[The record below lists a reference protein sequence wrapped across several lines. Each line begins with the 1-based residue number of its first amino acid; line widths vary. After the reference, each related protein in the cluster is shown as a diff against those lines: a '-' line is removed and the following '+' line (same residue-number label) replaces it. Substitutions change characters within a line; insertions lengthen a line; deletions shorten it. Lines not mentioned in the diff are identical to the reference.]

1 MRISFAR
8 NSAGA
13 PEITGTNNYYP
24 FGLNHI
30 GGGKSPFSNYH
41 AYKFGGKELQETG
54 MYDFGA
60 RMYMPDLGRWG
71 VIDPMA
77 EAMRRYSPYNYAF
90 NNPISFIDPDGMKP
104 RQFAMPTDARPDAPS
119 GWINPNWLGRGDA
132 AFGSIETGYGGSYG
146 FGSLY
151 PQSNGTDD
159 NDLLNDIISIWEKK
173 LGKKIERN
181 KNGDFYWWKDYK
193 DPDPK
198 VKGVGE
204 LNILKVFNNS
214 LMGMVNNVEGMSKNL
229 MHYQTEDFFKD
240 TEKHLNGQL
249 GNANIVIDEYNKL
262 SNVNKI
268 NASTFLSAVS
278 GIRAGKILRS
288 TEGFMK
294 SVGKI
299 SKRLGY
305 VGTALTAGVT
315 LYEFGTDT
323 WDAHS
328 IINLGLLGA
337 TAVAT
342 FVTAPA
348 IVAAAPAILAGIAIY
363 GVADYMF
370 GIGDQLDESIGR
382 KSTIWYP

>member
-1 MRISFAR
+1 M
-8 NSAGA
+8 
-13 PEITGTNNYYP
+13 
-24 FGLNHI
+24 
-30 GGGKSPFSNYH
+30 
-41 AYKFGGKELQETG
+41 
-54 MYDFGA
+54 
-60 RMYMPDLGRWG
+60 
-71 VIDPMA
+71 
-77 EAMRRYSPYNYAF
+77 
-90 NNPISFIDPDGMKP
+90 FIDPDGMRNVP
-104 RQFAMPTDARPDAPS
+104 YDGGMISNIPEGSWWFAGMNGSFTPDYVVNS
-119 GWINPNWLGRGDA
+119 GLDKRTGGGSTQGTFGKTQAYADLMAAVQNGGDFSLKTNNGYMSWWTGGALGDA
-132 AFGSIETGYGGSYG
+132 NTAQEMVGHMLKLAGDG
-146 FGSLY
+146 
-151 PQSNGTDD
+151 
-159 NDLLNDIISIWEKK
+159 LLGLTNDIESASH
-173 LGKKIERN
+173 
-181 KNGDFYWWKDYK
+181 
-193 DPDPK
+193 
-198 VKGVGE
+198 
-204 LNILKVFNNS
+204 S
-214 LMGMVNNVEGMSKNL
+214 LMK
-229 MHYQTEDFFKD
+229 YQTEDFFKD

-249 GNANIVIDEYNKL
+249 GNANMIIDEYNKL
-262 SNVNKI
+262 SNINKI

-328 IINLGLLGA
+328 IVNLGLLGA

-342 FVTAPA
+342 FATAPV

-370 GIGDQLDESIGR
+370 GVSDQLDKSIGR

>member
-1 MRISFAR
+1 VRISFAR

>member
-1 MRISFAR
+1 
-8 NSAGA
+8 
-13 PEITGTNNYYP
+13 
-24 FGLNHI
+24 
-30 GGGKSPFSNYH
+30 
-41 AYKFGGKELQETG
+41 

-71 VIDPMA
+71 VIDPLA
-77 EAMRRYSPYNYAF
+77 ETMRRYSPYNYAF
-90 NNPISFIDPDGMKP
+90 NNPISFIDPDGRKP

-132 AFGSIETGYGGSYG
+132 AFGSIDTGYGGSYG

>member
-1 MRISFAR
+1 M
-8 NSAGA
+8 
-13 PEITGTNNYYP
+13 TGTNNYYP

-30 GGGKSPFSNYH
+30 GGGNISPFFNYH
-41 AYKFGGKELQETG
+41 SYKFGSKELQETG

-71 VIDPMA
+71 VIDPLA
-77 EAMRRYSPYNYAF
+77 ETMRRYSPYNYAF
-90 NNPISFIDPDGMKP
+90 NNPISFIDPDGRKP

-132 AFGSIETGYGGSYG
+132 AFGSIDTGYGGSYG